1 MRYTAMRSKEIDMA
15 SSRSERLHGVTVM
28 VVAAGF
34 ALASAILP
42 PTVMAHA
49 ADGHPARIHA
59 GSCEA
64 TGPVADKLTGVGATI
79 SLEGT
84 PIPEANVVGAETA
97 MSLDVS
103 ETAIADSLDH
113 LTGEPHAIV
122 IYESDEAMDHTIV
135 CGDIG
140 GPVSADGTLAV
151 WLGPTAESGDSGIA
165 LLHDAGGSTVSV
177 TIYLAEPSGDA
188 AEDDHHQP
196 GTPDATPGS

>member
-1 MRYTAMRSKEIDMA
+1 MA
-15 SSRSERLHGVTVM
+15 SSRFERLHGVTVM

-34 ALASAILP
+34 ALAPAILP
-42 PTVMAHA
+42 TTVMAHA
-49 ADGHPARIHA
+49 ADGHPARIHE

-79 SLEGT
+79 SLDGT
-84 PIPEANVVGAETA
+84 SIPEANVVGAQTA
-97 MSLDVS
+97 LPLDVS

-151 WLGPTAESGDSGIA
+151 WLSSTADSRDSGIA
-165 LLHDAGGSTVSV
+165 LLRDAGGSTVSV
-177 TIYLAEPSGDA
+177 TIYLAEPSGDGT
-188 AEDDHHQP
+188 EHDHDQP
-196 GTPDATPGS
+196 GTPEATPGS